1 MSMDEKR
8 NSRRLDLDVTVE
20 LERIDDTDG
29 VTTLKLVH
37 VDITDLS
44 KSGIGFVSKAKLAV
58 GSYYNTKLQ
67 IWTKESIEAVIKKI
81 KKNIEL
87 MNKEN
92 IDFTSSEDEVTQ
104 NEVFEEEIIQE
115 ETAKRAKA
123 KKAANKTIA
132 GMRSAEKAA
141 RKQDFRNYVKN
152 ISKKNHK

>member
-44 KSGIGFVSKAKLAV
+44 KSGIGFVSKAKLAT

-67 IWTKESIEAVIKKI
+67 IWTKESIEAVIEI
-81 KKNIEL
+81 
-87 MNKEN
+87 
-92 IDFTSSEDEVTQ
+92 VRC
-104 NEVFEEEIIQE
+104 EEIDGE
-115 ETAKRAKA
+115 YHYGAKF
-123 KKAANKTIA
+123 I
-132 GMRSAEKAA
+132 GMIESDALKIDIYQLFYEYNENMKE
-141 RKQDFRNYVKN
+141 
-152 ISKKNHK
+152 